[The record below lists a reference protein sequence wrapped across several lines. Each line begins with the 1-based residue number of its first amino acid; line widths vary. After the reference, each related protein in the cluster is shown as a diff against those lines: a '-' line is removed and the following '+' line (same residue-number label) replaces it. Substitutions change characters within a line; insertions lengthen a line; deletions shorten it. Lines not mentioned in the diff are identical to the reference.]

1 MTSRFSPE
9 GGAILVTPK
18 PSRSASAKGRN
29 VNRNAILRAG
39 LRLSTDTALQELSI
53 VSVAKALK
61 IAPALIHYHI
71 GGRDWMTSGI
81 MNLFYKGVLKKWPDA
96 KGIWEADLIEAAT
109 LIYDEFCTHAGIAA
123 YAVAN
128 SRFRIFQL
136 TAFGDRDYGVEMLER
151 LTGLVRAS
159 GLSGERTGVYANQLF
174 GLIVGAANDVT
185 TSILPAAQ
193 EAFHREKCSQL
204 EMSRYPN
211 LDFAQ
216 RIPVRLGDVHTF
228 DEGCKLILHGIRSEC
243 GGVTMPDLGRAR
255 LACGGTGPDED

>member
-1 MTSRFSPE
+1 MASESPPLGGPILAARKPAR
-9 GGAILVTPK
+9 GGAK
-18 PSRSASAKGRN
+18 ARN
-29 VNRNAILRAG
+29 VNRSAILRAG
-39 LRLSTDTALQELSI
+39 LRLSLDTPLQELSV

-81 MNLFYKGVLKKWPDA
+81 MNLFYRGVLKKWPNA
-96 KGIWEADLIEAAT
+96 TGEWEADLIQAAT

-151 LTGLVRAS
+151 LTGLMRAS
-159 GLSGERTGVYANQLF
+159 GLSGGRTGVYTTQLF
-174 GLIVGAANDVT
+174 GLIAGAADDVT
-185 TSILPAAQ
+185 THILPAAH
-193 EAFHREKCSQL
+193 EAFHRDKFSQL

-216 RIPVRLGDVHTF
+216 GIPMRLGDVHTF
-228 DEGCKLILHGIRSEC
+228 DEGCRLILHGIRSEC
-243 GGVTMPDLGRAR
+243 EGAPMPDLGRIR
-255 LACGGTGPDED
+255 P